1 MDRRSTSSLLR
12 DYAVPM
18 QDPNAYSLNYE
29 KDTTRDPRKG
39 LLKKSSK
46 KKKLTSE
53 WLKDQT
59 GLLKIDQAPV
69 KKAKGGKVGSTKNKD
84 KPGGS
89 NAGTYSKS
97 AGPFAGPSGGA
108 PKGSYPIGSKSRGKS
123 ALKLAHNAPN
133 PSGIKAAVYR
143 KYPDLKKDKVKKAM
157 EGARLGLGGMG
168 RMQDKAP
175 QPTNHKVPGDK
186 VKIGLYKKR
195 KSIKGTLT
203 AFPH

>member
-46 KKKLTSE
+46 KKKLASE

-59 GLLKIDQAPV
+59 GLLV
-69 KKAKGGKVGSTKNKD
+69 TKKAKGGSIHIKPENKGKFTATKKKTGKTTEQLTHSKNPVTKKRAIFAQNAKKWKHED
-84 KPGGS
+84 GGMLGLHGEIERRGMLPPS
-89 NAGTYSKS
+89 SK
-97 AGPFAGPSGGA
+97 
-108 PKGSYPIGSKSRGKS
+108 R
-123 ALKLAHNAPN
+123 
-133 PSGIKAAVYR
+133 
-143 KYPDLKKDKVKKAM
+143 KAM
-157 EGARLGLGGMG
+157 EGAKLGLGGMG

-175 QPTNHKVPGDK
+175 QPTNHKAPGDK